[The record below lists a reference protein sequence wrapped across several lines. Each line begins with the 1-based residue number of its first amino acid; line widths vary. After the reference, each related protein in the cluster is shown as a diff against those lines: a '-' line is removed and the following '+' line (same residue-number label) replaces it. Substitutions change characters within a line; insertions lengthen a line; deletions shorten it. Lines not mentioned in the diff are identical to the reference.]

1 MSEYIKKEDLLKEIA
16 KIGGNPWSEWET
28 AGVFY
33 LVNRQPTY
41 TRYDLIPHGR
51 WENQDSSYTRFRCS
65 NCKCN
70 NFSGRWKYCPACG
83 AKMDG

>member
-1 MSEYIKKEDLLKEIA
+1 MATWFNTQTGCGKYHLQF
-16 KIGGNPWSEWET
+16 ET
-28 AGVFY
+28 DDREKY
-33 LVNRQPTY
+33 LVMQEVARRCVDGTHGIIVPF
-41 TRYDLIPHGR
+41 GR